1 MMLFAIIPT
10 LGCLSPND
18 LQRVQNSIWEARVQ
32 WYNLG
37 LGLHITPDSLDA
49 IKLDNAHMTEDCFR
63 AMLSQW
69 LRKHQAPTW
78 RALAEAL
85 RSPSVRLSHLAQQI
99 LEQNLH

>member
-1 MMLFAIIPT
+1 MIPT

-37 LGLHITPDSLDA
+37 LGLNITPDSLDT
-49 IKLDNAHMTEDCFR
+49 IKLDNAHKTEDCFR
-63 AMLSQW
+63 AMLAHW
-69 LRKHQAPTW
+69 LREHGAPTW

-85 RSPSVRLSHLAQQI
+85 GSPSVGLSHLAQQI
-99 LEQNLH
+99 LEQNFH